1 MFDSVQELVD
11 RLAISLSRSV
21 EVDDASFGLLACSA
35 HFGDL
40 DDARVA
46 MLVDREATGPRLA
59 YLQEQRLSS
68 NHVPVVV
75 NAHQSIGFVF
85 DRLCVVLRSRYE
97 VLGYAWITLR
107 TPLDPSELEL
117 VEDFTQTLSRIL
129 HNMAQSIEA
138 VNAEIETELLTLLSP
153 EQSAR
158 AAAARELGDLG
169 MFVRSSQFVA
179 LCLSLPVEGTQ
190 WTGPP
195 PREMI
200 FRALWRAIST
210 PMIDAYT
217 FGVSSP
223 DTFILIGYRNEPP
236 KDALQAI
243 GDAIVREILAL
254 SSAGEIGAEVPV
266 VGIGAPVSELAAAWK
281 SFDQASVA
289 VRVGRQSDESV
300 VFWSDHPV
308 PAAIAVMLA
317 EPAQPHLLP
326 ETLRALAESPPD
338 VIELLDGYFRH
349 GGNVAQLAD
358 EILVHR
364 ATVYYRLRRMAET
377 TGLNLD
383 DGDSRFVIQAWLQ
396 QRRLTRQ

>member
-1 MFDSVQELVD
+1 MFDSVQELVN

-21 EVDDASFGLLACSA
+21 EIDDASFGLLACSA

-46 MLVDREATGPRLA
+46 MLVDREATGSRLA
-59 YLQEQRLSS
+59 YLQGQRLSA
-68 NHVPVVV
+68 NHAPVVV
-75 NAHQSIGFVF
+75 DANPEIGFAF
-85 DRLCVVLRSRYE
+85 DRLCIVLRSRYE
-97 VLGYAWITLR
+97 VLGYAWVTLQ
-107 TPLDPSELEL
+107 TPLEPSERQLIDEST
-117 VEDFTQTLSRIL
+117 ETMSRIL
-129 HNMAQSIEA
+129 HNMAQSIES

-153 EQSAR
+153 DQNAR
-158 AAAARELGDLG
+158 VAAARELQDLG
-169 MFVRSSQFVA
+169 MFTRSNRFVA
-179 LCLSLPVEGTQ
+179 LCLSLPVDSTP
-190 WTGPP
+190 WSGPP
-195 PREMI
+195 PRELI

-210 PMIDAYT
+210 PMIDSYT
-217 FGVSSP
+217 FGISTP

-236 KDALQAI
+236 QDALQAI
-243 GDAIVREILAL
+243 GDAIVREILTL
-254 SSAGEIGAEVPV
+254 SSEGDARRDVPV
-266 VGIGAPVSELAAAWK
+266 VGIGAPVDDLSEAWT
-281 SFDQASVA
+281 SYDQASVG
-289 VRVGRQSDESV
+289 VRVGRQNGESV

-317 EPAQPHLLP
+317 EPAPAHLLP

-349 GGNVAQLAD
+349 GGNVAHLAD

-364 ATVYYRLRRMAET
+364 ATIYYRLRRMTET

-396 QRRLTRQ
+396 QRRLARH